1 MSLTIFLGHTPE
13 KRSIDLDSDITSAL
27 EKGFKYLIP
36 IWKLKLE
43 YRVLISIWV
52 ILIYVIT
59 SVVTFTMSK
68 KCAKCE
74 KTVYPTEELKCLDKV
89 GNLNNGGFCWRL
101 IRAPSSCFRLY
112 NINTLDTDTEIVIG
126 NSFISDTIWFEVD
139 IESIIFRCTATVEK
153 WAGPIFKPCC
163 NISNFWLMD
172 LVFWCNDVWMFIL
185 LNKDVKTILLN

>member
-1 MSLTIFLGHTPE
+1 MSLTIFLGHTPD

-101 IRAPSSCFRLY
+101 IRAPSSCFRLF

-126 NSFISDTIWFEVD
+126 NSFISDTIWFEVSSLD
-139 IESIIFRCTATVEK
+139 VQLLLKNGRDRYSNLVATSLTFGL
-153 WAGPIFKPCC
+153 W
-163 NISNFWLMD
+163 
-172 LVFWCNDVWMFIL
+172 
-185 LNKDVKTILLN
+185 T

>member
-1 MSLTIFLGHTPE
+1 MSLTIFLGHTPD

-89 GNLNNGGFCWRL
+89 GNLNNGGFCGRP
-101 IRAPSSCFRLY
+101 IRAPSSCFRLF

-139 IESIIFRCTATVEK
+139 IESIISRCTATVEK

-163 NISNFWLMD
+163 NISNLGLW
-172 LVFWCNDVWMFIL
+172 
-185 LNKDVKTILLN
+185 T